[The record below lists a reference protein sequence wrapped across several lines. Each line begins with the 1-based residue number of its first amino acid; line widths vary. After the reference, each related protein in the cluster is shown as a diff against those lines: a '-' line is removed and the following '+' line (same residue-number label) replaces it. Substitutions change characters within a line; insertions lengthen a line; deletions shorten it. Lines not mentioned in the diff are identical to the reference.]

1 MTKISLTPIIDV
13 VFILLIFFMLAT
25 NFQSFNKTEIKISN
39 ETASVSQSDKKI
51 FLIEFNKDSEFKLN
65 GTTASLDSIKTDIIS
80 SKNNGD
86 DFIVITKP
94 LKGADVQLILG
105 VLANLKSSNI
115 ENVTLGVSKNNT
127 NTDDAY
133 SKTKESMELPLGI
146 DPLDYTIKNTILQK

>member
-65 GTTASLDSIKTDIIS
+65 GTAASLDSIKSDIIS
-80 SKNNGD
+80 SKNNDD

-94 LKGADVQLILG
+94 LKGVDVQLILSL
-105 VLANLKSSNI
+105 LANLKSSNI

-127 NTDDAY
+127 DDAY
-133 SKTKESMELPLGI
+133 DNKKKSVKMPL
-146 DPLDYTIKNTILQK
+146 LEKR

>member
-39 ETASVSQSDKKI
+39 ETASVSQSDKKV
-51 FLIEFNKDSEFKLN
+51 FLMEFNKDSEFKLN
-65 GTTASLDSIKTDIIS
+65 GTAASLDSIKSDIIS

-86 DFIVITKP
+86 DFVVITKP
-94 LKGADVQLILG
+94 LKGVDVQLILS
-105 VLANLKSSNI
+105 VFANLKSSNI

-127 NTDDAY
+127 DDSYDNKKKAV
-133 SKTKESMELPLGI
+133 KMPL
-146 DPLDYTIKNTILQK
+146 LRKQ

>member
-25 NFQSFNKTEIKISN
+25 NFQSFNKTEIKMSN

-65 GTTASLDSIKTDIIS
+65 GTVASLDSIKSDIIS
-80 SKNNGD
+80 SKNDGD

-94 LKGADVQLILG
+94 LKGVDVQLILS
-105 VLANLKSSNI
+105 VFANLKSSNI
-115 ENVTLGVSKNNT
+115 ENVTLGISKNNT
-127 NTDDAY
+127 DDSY
-133 SKTKESMELPLGI
+133 DNKKKSVKMPL
-146 DPLDYTIKNTILQK
+146 LEKL

>member
-25 NFQSFNKTEIKISN
+25 NFQSFNKTEIEISN
-39 ETASVSQSDKKI
+39 EAASVSQSDKKI

-65 GTTASLDSIKTDIIS
+65 GTTASLDSIKSDIIS

-86 DFIVITKP
+86 DFVVITKP
-94 LKGADVQLILG
+94 LKGADVQLVLS

-115 ENVTLGVSKNNT
+115 ENVTLGVSKD
-127 NTDDAY
+127 NTDTY
-133 SKTKESMELPLGI
+133 NNNKKESVKMPL
-146 DPLDYTIKNTILQK
+146 LEKL

>member
-25 NFQSFNKTEIKISN
+25 NFQSFNKTEIKMSN

-65 GTTASLDSIKTDIIS
+65 GTAASLDSIKSDIIS
-80 SKNNGD
+80 SKNDGD

-94 LKGADVQLILG
+94 LKGVDVQLILS
-105 VLANLKSSNI
+105 VFANLKSSNI
-115 ENVTLGVSKNNT
+115 ENVTLGVSKNDT
-127 NTDDAY
+127 NIDNAY
-133 SKTKESMELPLGI
+133 DNKKKSVKIPL
-146 DPLDYTIKNTILQK
+146 LRKQ

>member
-51 FLIEFNKDSEFKLN
+51 FLVEFNKDSEFKLN
-65 GTTASLDSIKTDIIS
+65 GTITNLDSIKSDIIS

-86 DFIVITKP
+86 DFVVITKP
-94 LKGADVQLILG
+94 LKGADVQLILS

-115 ENVTLGVSKNNT
+115 ENVTLGISKD
-127 NTDDAY
+127 NTDIY
-133 SKTKESMELPLGI
+133 NNKKESVKMPL
-146 DPLDYTIKNTILQK
+146 LEKL

>member
-65 GTTASLDSIKTDIIS
+65 GTTASLDSIKSDIIS

-86 DFIVITKP
+86 DFVVITKP
-94 LKGADVQLILG
+94 SKGVDVQLMFS
-105 VLANLKSSNI
+105 VFANLKSSNI
-115 ENVTLGVSKNNT
+115 KNVTLGVSKNDTNIDNT
-127 NTDDAY
+127 YD
-133 SKTKESMELPLGI
+133 TKKKAVKIPL
-146 DPLDYTIKNTILQK
+146 LRKQ

>member
-39 ETASVSQSDKKI
+39 ETASISQSDKKI
-51 FLIEFNKDSEFKLN
+51 FLIEFNKNSEFKLN
-65 GTTASLDSIKTDIIS
+65 GTTASLDSIKSDIIS

-86 DFIVITKP
+86 DFVVITKP
-94 LKGADVQLILG
+94 LEGADVQLILS

-115 ENVTLGVSKNNT
+115 ENVTLGISKDNADTYNN
-127 NTDDAY
+127 
-133 SKTKESMELPLGI
+133 KKESVKMPL
-146 DPLDYTIKNTILQK
+146 LEKL

>member
-25 NFQSFNKTEIKISN
+25 NFQSFNKTEIKMSN

-65 GTTASLDSIKTDIIS
+65 GTAASLDSIKSDIIS
-80 SKNNGD
+80 SKNDGD

-94 LKGADVQLILG
+94 LKGVDVQLILS
-105 VLANLKSSNI
+105 VFANLKSSNI
-115 ENVTLGVSKNNT
+115 ENVTLGISKN

-133 SKTKESMELPLGI
+133 ENKKKSVKMPL
-146 DPLDYTIKNTILQK
+146 LEKL

>member
-65 GTTASLDSIKTDIIS
+65 GTAASLDSIKSDIIS

-86 DFIVITKP
+86 DFVVITKP
-94 LKGADVQLILG
+94 SKGADVQLMFS
-105 VLANLKSSNI
+105 VFANLKSSNI
-115 ENVTLGVSKNNT
+115 ENVTLGVSKNDT
-127 NTDDAY
+127 NIDNAY
-133 SKTKESMELPLGI
+133 HNKKKAVKIPL
-146 DPLDYTIKNTILQK
+146 LRKQ

>member
-25 NFQSFNKTEIKISN
+25 NFQSFNKTEIEISN
-39 ETASVSQSDKKI
+39 EAASVSQSDKKI

-65 GTTASLDSIKTDIIS
+65 GTTASLDSIKSDIIS

-86 DFIVITKP
+86 DFVVITKP
-94 LKGADVQLILG
+94 LKGADVQLVLS

-115 ENVTLGVSKNNT
+115 ENVTLGVSKDNADTYNN
-127 NTDDAY
+127 
-133 SKTKESMELPLGI
+133 KKESVKMPL
-146 DPLDYTIKNTILQK
+146 LEKL

>member
-39 ETASVSQSDKKI
+39 EAASVSQSDKKI

-65 GTTASLDSIKTDIIS
+65 GTIASLDSIKSDIIS

-86 DFIVITKP
+86 DLVVITKP
-94 LKGADVQLILG
+94 LKGADVQLVLS

-115 ENVTLGVSKNNT
+115 ENVTLGVSKD
-127 NTDDAY
+127 NTDTYNDN
-133 SKTKESMELPLGI
+133 KKESVKMPL
-146 DPLDYTIKNTILQK
+146 LEKR

>member
-51 FLIEFNKDSEFKLN
+51 FLVEFNKDSEFKLN
-65 GTTASLDSIKTDIIS
+65 GTITNLDSIKSDIIS

-86 DFIVITKP
+86 DFVVITKP
-94 LKGADVQLILG
+94 SKDTDVQLMLS

-127 NTDDAY
+127 NEDTHDNKKK
-133 SKTKESMELPLGI
+133 SVKMPL
-146 DPLDYTIKNTILQK
+146 LKKQ

>member
-25 NFQSFNKTEIKISN
+25 NFQSFNKTEIKMSN

-65 GTTASLDSIKTDIIS
+65 GTVASLDSIKSDIIS
-80 SKNNGD
+80 SKNDGD

-94 LKGADVQLILG
+94 LKGVDVQLILS
-105 VLANLKSSNI
+105 VFANLKSSNI

-127 NTDDAY
+127 DDSY
-133 SKTKESMELPLGI
+133 DNKKKSVKMPL
-146 DPLDYTIKNTILQK
+146 LEKL

>member
-25 NFQSFNKTEIKISN
+25 NFQSFNKTEIKMSN

-65 GTTASLDSIKTDIIS
+65 GTTASLDSIKSDIIS

-86 DFIVITKP
+86 DFVVITKP
-94 LKGADVQLILG
+94 SKGADVQLMFS
-105 VLANLKSSNI
+105 VFANLKSSNI
-115 ENVTLGVSKNNT
+115 ENVTLGVSKNDTSIDN
-127 NTDDAY
+127 AY
-133 SKTKESMELPLGI
+133 HNKKKAVKIPL
-146 DPLDYTIKNTILQK
+146 LRKQ

>member
-65 GTTASLDSIKTDIIS
+65 GTAASLDSIKSDIIS

-94 LKGADVQLILG
+94 LKGVDVQLILSL
-105 VLANLKSSNI
+105 LANLKSSNI
-115 ENVTLGVSKNNT
+115 ENVILGVSKNNT
-127 NTDDAY
+127 DDTY
-133 SKTKESMELPLGI
+133 DNKKKSVKMPFLEKR
-146 DPLDYTIKNTILQK
+146 

>member
-25 NFQSFNKTEIKISN
+25 NFQSFNKTEIEISN
-39 ETASVSQSDKKI
+39 EAASVSQSDKKI

-65 GTTASLDSIKTDIIS
+65 STIASLDSIKSDIIS

-86 DFIVITKP
+86 DLVVITKP
-94 LKGADVQLILG
+94 LKGADVQLVLS

-115 ENVTLGVSKNNT
+115 ENVTLGVSKD
-127 NTDDAY
+127 NTDTYNDN
-133 SKTKESMELPLGI
+133 KKESVKMPL
-146 DPLDYTIKNTILQK
+146 LEKQ

>member
-1 MTKISLTPIIDV
+1 MTKISLTPTIDV

-65 GTTASLDSIKTDIIS
+65 GTTASLDSIKSDIIS

-86 DFIVITKP
+86 DFVVITKP
-94 LKGADVQLILG
+94 SKDADVQLMFS
-105 VLANLKSSNI
+105 VFANLKSSNI
-115 ENVTLGVSKNNT
+115 ENVTLGVSKNDTSIDNAY
-127 NTDDAY
+127 DDKKKAV
-133 SKTKESMELPLGI
+133 KIPL
-146 DPLDYTIKNTILQK
+146 LRKQ

>member
-25 NFQSFNKTEIKISN
+25 NFQSFNKTEIKMSN

-65 GTTASLDSIKTDIIS
+65 GTAASLDSIKSDIIS
-80 SKNNGD
+80 SKNDGD

-94 LKGADVQLILG
+94 LKGVDVQLILS
-105 VLANLKSSNI
+105 VFANLKSSNI
-115 ENVTLGVSKNNT
+115 ENVTLGISKNNT
-127 NTDDAY
+127 DDSY
-133 SKTKESMELPLGI
+133 DNKKKSVKMPL
-146 DPLDYTIKNTILQK
+146 LEKL

>member
-25 NFQSFNKTEIKISN
+25 NFQSFNKTEIEISN
-39 ETASVSQSDKKI
+39 EAASVSQSDKKI

-65 GTTASLDSIKTDIIS
+65 GTIASLDSIKSDIIS

-86 DFIVITKP
+86 DLVVITKP
-94 LKGADVQLILG
+94 LKGADVQLVLS

-115 ENVTLGVSKNNT
+115 ENVTLGVSKD
-127 NTDDAY
+127 NTDTYNDN
-133 SKTKESMELPLGI
+133 KKESVKMPL
-146 DPLDYTIKNTILQK
+146 LEKR

>member
-39 ETASVSQSDKKI
+39 EAASVSQSDKKI

-65 GTTASLDSIKTDIIS
+65 GTTASLDSIKSDIIS

-86 DFIVITKP
+86 DFVVITKP
-94 LKGADVQLILG
+94 LKGADVQLILS

-115 ENVTLGVSKNNT
+115 ENVTLGVSKD
-127 NTDDAY
+127 NTDTY
-133 SKTKESMELPLGI
+133 NNKKESVKMPL
-146 DPLDYTIKNTILQK
+146 LEKL

>member
-25 NFQSFNKTEIKISN
+25 NFQSFNKTEIEISN
-39 ETASVSQSDKKI
+39 EAASVSQSDKKI

-65 GTTASLDSIKTDIIS
+65 GTIASLDSIKSDIIS

-86 DFIVITKP
+86 DLVVITKP
-94 LKGADVQLILG
+94 LKGADVQLVLS

-115 ENVTLGVSKNNT
+115 ENVTLGVSKD
-127 NTDDAY
+127 NTDIYNDN
-133 SKTKESMELPLGI
+133 KKESVKMPL
-146 DPLDYTIKNTILQK
+146 LEKL

>member
-39 ETASVSQSDKKI
+39 ETASVSQSDKKV
-51 FLIEFNKDSEFKLN
+51 FLMEFNKDSEFKLN
-65 GTTASLDSIKTDIIS
+65 GTAASLDSIKSDIIS

-94 LKGADVQLILG
+94 LKGVDVQLILSL
-105 VLANLKSSNI
+105 LANLKSSNI
-115 ENVTLGVSKNNT
+115 ENVILGVSKNNT
-127 NTDDAY
+127 DDTY
-133 SKTKESMELPLGI
+133 DNKKKSVKMPL
-146 DPLDYTIKNTILQK
+146 LEKR

>member
-25 NFQSFNKTEIKISN
+25 NFQSFNKTEIEISN
-39 ETASVSQSDKKI
+39 EAASVSQSDKKI

-65 GTTASLDSIKTDIIS
+65 GTIASLDSIKSDIIS

-86 DFIVITKP
+86 DLVVITKP
-94 LKGADVQLILG
+94 LKGADVQLVLS

-115 ENVTLGVSKNNT
+115 ENVTLGVSKD
-127 NTDDAY
+127 NTDTYNDN
-133 SKTKESMELPLGI
+133 KKESVKMPL
-146 DPLDYTIKNTILQK
+146 LEKQ